1 MKRQYGV
8 ALISV
13 LLIVALASILATK
26 MTGKLIMQMQRT
38 VNVTSNQQAYWYAL
52 GAEAF
57 ATSVLSKTFQNEP
70 DVTHL
75 GQFWAQGETSYPVE
89 QGQITGQIFDLQA
102 CFNLN
107 ALRASDKNAD
117 GRLNINSSRENQGAD
132 NNPPSPSSDKDDNGK
147 PIARQSFERLL
158 RALNIEGVD
167 EFTAEYLADALSDWL
182 DKDSMIASAGGAEDS
197 DYSSR
202 EFPYLT
208 ANHYMASV
216 NELRMVEHFTPEI
229 INVLKDYVCV
239 IPNSNLHKI
248 NINTLAEEQTVLLEA
263 LLDVNSTDASDIM
276 SSREENGFTNIDD
289 FFALS
294 NVQNK
299 NLTEKHKQQFAVD
312 SEYFKLKTMASFN
325 NSYVNLNSIIWIS
338 NNKHIQVIAR
348 SIGRE

>member
-167 EFTAEYLADALSDWL
+167 EFIKSASKGAIETYNFY
-182 DKDSMIASAGGAEDS
+182 SMVQAPMTTCGARPVRAKFCASTPPPAATPAC
-197 DYSSR
+197 SS
-202 EFPYLT
+202 
-208 ANHYMASV
+208 
-216 NELRMVEHFTPEI
+216 
-229 INVLKDYVCV
+229 
-239 IPNSNLHKI
+239 
-248 NINTLAEEQTVLLEA
+248 
-263 LLDVNSTDASDIM
+263 
-276 SSREENGFTNIDD
+276 
-289 FFALS
+289 
-294 NVQNK
+294 
-299 NLTEKHKQQFAVD
+299 
-312 SEYFKLKTMASFN
+312 
-325 NSYVNLNSIIWIS
+325 
-338 NNKHIQVIAR
+338 
-348 SIGRE
+348 